1 MPFRATKRVVA
12 PPRLPEVDISIS
24 VADIEQ
30 RGNILSIPSVVA
42 NVLREVI
49 REKAPLRE
57 VATVPL
63 PAVIPA
69 TPASLRVFTPFIY
82 EPVFSGADTIL
93 ESHENRTTITTTTTQ
108 HELHCDTVLLPL
120 TQDVPVR
127 IYLTGRELDLQID
140 DQRCVVEVFDDNG
153 YTKMLGIAKR
163 DTDGIA
169 YLEVLHKNKAWVAGT
184 GTAATRFH
192 IDATFT
198 RS

>member
-1 MPFRATKRVVA
+1 MKRVVA
-12 PPRLPEVDISIS
+12 PPRVAEVDISIS

-57 VATVPL
+57 VAPVPL
-63 PAVIPA
+63 PATALASPLVA
-69 TPASLRVFTPFIY
+69 TPPSMRVFTPFIY

-93 ESHENRTTITTTTTQ
+93 ESHENRTTITTTATQ

-163 DTDGIA
+163 DSDGVA